1 MDNQLNQLLENIL
14 IEHRCKPNLRK
25 ALVKHLTEETRE
37 YYKLL
42 KKRMNQGEK
51 LAPIEL
57 KIMNEKIND
66 DMEGLKRTL
75 LAQFVNGETALPV
88 AIAYIF
94 DEEGMR
100 QKVNEIKANPHVEYV
115 CGFVRT
121 LD

>member
-1 MDNQLNQLLENIL
+1 MDNQLNKLLENIL

-37 YYKLL
+37 YYELL

-57 KIMNEKIND
+57 KIMSEKIND

-94 DEEGMR
+94 DDEGMQ
-100 QKVNEIKANPHVEYV
+100 QKVNKIKANPHVEYV

-121 LD
+121 

>member
-1 MDNQLNQLLENIL
+1 MT
-14 IEHRCKPNLRK
+14 CS
-25 ALVKHLTEETRE
+25 
-37 YYKLL
+37 
-42 KKRMNQGEK
+42 KKRINHGEK

-57 KIMNEKIND
+57 KIMCEKIND

-88 AIAYIF
+88 SIAYIF

-100 QKVNEIKANPHVEYV
+100 QKVNEIKANPHVEDI